1 MQKIMVIIFYRSF
14 CLLFEQE
21 RGRVMN
27 NDPIHPMR
35 PEHPSTENTFLR
47 ELPFSLPPLFLTE
60 TGERIRTATEW
71 REKRRP
77 QILELFAAHVYGRVP
92 VEKPDSLRFAVD
104 AVIPDLFS
112 GKAARKE
119 VRISFSGPGGEG
131 RIRVFVTLPTGYAQ
145 PVPVF
150 FLICHLPPE
159 YIDLRE
165 TTPFWPVEE
174 IIKRGY
180 AAVAFYT
187 ADVDPDVDDGFR
199 NGVHGVF
206 ARPGETR
213 SPDAWG
219 TIAAW
224 AWGARRVMDYLES
237 EPAVDSRR
245 VAVVGHSRGGK
256 TALWAGANDERF
268 ALVISNSSGCTGA
281 ALARHKQGETV
292 EKINT
297 AFPHWFCENYKK
309 FNNREE
315 QLPVDQHQ
323 LLALIAPRRLYIN
336 SASEDAWADP
346 EGEFLSC
353 LHAEPVYNLS
363 GLPGLGV
370 TAMPEPGSVL
380 HDGYIGYHLRKG
392 RHELGFYDW
401 QRYLDYA
408 DRHWRK
414 F

>member
-1 MQKIMVIIFYRSF
+1 MTSNSTRPPAK
-14 CLLFEQE
+14 E
-21 RGRVMN
+21 RPR
-27 NDPIHPMR
+27 
-35 PEHPSTENTFLR
+35 R
-47 ELPFSLPPLFLTE
+47 ELPFSLPPLFLSE
-60 TGERIRTATEW
+60 TGERIRTAGEW
-71 REKRRP
+71 KEKRRLEL
-77 QILELFAAHVYGRVP
+77 LELFRTHVYGRTP
-92 VEKPDSLRFAVD
+92 VEKPADLHFKVD
-104 AVIPDLFS
+104 ATIPDLFS
-112 GKAARKE
+112 GKAVRKE
-119 VRISFSGPGGEG
+119 VSIGFSGPGGEG
-131 RIRVFVTLPTGYAQ
+131 RIRDFLTLPTGCTQ
-145 PVPVF
+145 PTPAF
-150 FLICHLPPE
+150 CLICHLPPE
-159 YIDLRE
+159 LIDLRKN
-165 TTPFWPVEE
+165 TPFWPVEE
-174 IIKRGY
+174 IVKRGY
-180 AAVAFYT
+180 AAVTFYT
-187 ADVDPDVDDGFR
+187 ADVDPDMDDGFS

-237 EPAVDSRR
+237 ESAVDCRR
-245 VAVVGHSRGGK
+245 VALVGHSRGGK

-281 ALARHKQGETV
+281 ALSRHLQGETV

-315 QLPVDQHQ
+315 ELPVDQHQ
-323 LLALIAPRRLYIN
+323 LLALIAPRRLYVN

-353 LHAEPVYNLS
+353 LHAKPVFSLF

-380 HDGYIGYHLRKG
+380 HDGHIGYHLREG
-392 RHELGFYDW
+392 RHELGLYDW
-401 QRYLDYA
+401 QRYLDYV
-408 DRHWRK
+408 DRHWQ
-414 F
+414 

>member
-1 MQKIMVIIFYRSF
+1 
-14 CLLFEQE
+14 
-21 RGRVMN
+21 MN
-27 NDPIHPMR
+27 NGSIHPLHQTSKKDT
-35 PEHPSTENTFLR
+35 PLQ
-47 ELPFSLPPLFLTE
+47 ELPFSLPPLFMTE
-60 TGERIRTATEW
+60 TGERIRTITEW

-77 QILELFAAHVYGRVP
+77 QILEAFRTYVYGRVP
-92 VEKPDSLRFAVD
+92 VERPNDLYFTVD

-112 GKAARKE
+112 GQAVRKE
-119 VRISFSGPGGEG
+119 VSIGFSGPGGEG
-131 RIRVFVTLPTGYAQ
+131 RIRVFLTLPATGYTQA
-145 PVPVF
+145 VPAFV
-150 FLICHLPPE
+150 LICHLPPE

-165 TTPFWPVEE
+165 NTSFWPVAE

-180 AAVAFYT
+180 AAVTFYT
-187 ADVDPDVDDGFR
+187 ADIDPDVDDGFR

-213 SPDAWG
+213 PSEAWG

-245 VAVVGHSRGGK
+245 VALVGHSRGGK
-256 TALWAGANDERF
+256 TALWTGANDERF

-292 EKINT
+292 RKINT

-309 FNNREE
+309 FNDREE
-315 QLPVDQHQ
+315 QLPIDQHQ

-336 SASEDAWADP
+336 SANEDTWADP

-353 LHAEPVYNLS
+353 LHAEPVYNLF

-370 TAMPEPGSVL
+370 TAMPEPGSAL

-392 RHELGFYDW
+392 GHELGLYDW
-401 QRYLDYA
+401 RRYLDYA
-408 DRHWRK
+408 DRHW
-414 F
+414 